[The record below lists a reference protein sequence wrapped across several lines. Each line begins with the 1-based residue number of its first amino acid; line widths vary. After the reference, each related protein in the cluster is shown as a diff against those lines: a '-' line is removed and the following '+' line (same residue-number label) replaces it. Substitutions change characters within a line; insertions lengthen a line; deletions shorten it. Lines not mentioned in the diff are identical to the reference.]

1 MPGRNKNSSKK
12 KKQNN
17 SNKKKKNTK
26 KGSAEPPVDGIQTPS
41 TRAVAT
47 STDAIEAEGNAFF
60 KAGKYEEAIAK
71 CLEGIDIDPTVPSNW
86 SIMAACCEKL
96 RRFENMAK
104 AGRICIKADK
114 HFMKGY
120 FQLAVAYKALNDL
133 PNCIKTLDNGL
144 AIQASN
150 PDLKRMKKEVT
161 KLQRGEQHSP
171 PSPSPPITQGDAKS
185 LLTVALQSCRS
196 DRLFE
201 FYNGFFVPIKDTLQ
215 AQGKRGVDGP
225 IVSRTFLTNDE
236 DKARSLMIRQ
246 LRVTLPVE
254 RLPMAYRMMI
264 TRELKSLGGLKITNV
279 TQPGS
284 DESFTYTTGFAK
296 VLGGSNNTEIL
307 VVDRTKRVRKSWNVV
322 GLLNAH
328 FKRLKEGGAHELP
341 LGPGHTLLG
350 DAGVVWLLQTPENEV
365 EGNLYKATTT
375 LEPTR
380 FYGLTGYDLLL
391 LIPVGKQYDGNI
403 NTSNRAYATREE
415 ALILSNGRDIEGKF
429 RTFNVSCGHCKKT
442 EFELKARLKC
452 CVKCHDVFYCSTS
465 CQKEDWKIKHK
476 IQCGRRP
483 RSQVSTM
490 TEDEQQKK
498 QELEKNMDLICHDWR
513 EAVGMR
519 HGGFIVEAGKGFVKD
534 NSLPGTAPKI
544 VAGKGLVKDDSL

>member
-1 MPGRNKNSSKK
+1 MPGYNKNSSKK
-12 KKQNN
+12 KKRNN
-17 SNKKKKNTK
+17 SNKKKDNNNK
-26 KGSAEPPVDGIQTPS
+26 KGSDEPPVEATTNCNRLAAAAAAATP
-41 TRAVAT
+41 
-47 STDAIEAEGNAFF
+47 
-60 KAGKYEEAIAK
+60 
-71 CLEGIDIDPTVPSNW
+71 
-86 SIMAACCEKL
+86 
-96 RRFENMAK
+96 
-104 AGRICIKADK
+104 
-114 HFMKGY
+114 
-120 FQLAVAYKALNDL
+120 
-133 PNCIKTLDNGL
+133 
-144 AIQASN
+144 
-150 PDLKRMKKEVT
+150 
-161 KLQRGEQHSP
+161 P
-171 PSPSPPITQGDAKS
+171 PSPSTTQGDAKS
-185 LLTVALQSCRS
+185 LLTVALQSCPS

-215 AQGKRGVDGP
+215 AQGKRGADGP

-254 RLPMAYRMMI
+254 RLPLAYRMMI
-264 TRELKSLGGLKITNV
+264 TKELKSFGGLKITNV
-279 TQPGS
+279 NQPGS
-284 DESFTYTTGFAK
+284 GESFTYTTGFAK

-350 DAGVVWLLQTPENEV
+350 NAGVVWLLQTPENEV
-365 EGNLYKATTT
+365 EGNLFKATTT

-391 LIPVGKQYDGNI
+391 LIPVGRQIAGNI

-429 RTFNVSCGHCKKT
+429 ETFNISCGHCKKT

-498 QELEKNMDLICHDWR
+498 QELEKSFDALFHNWR
-513 EAVGMR
+513 EEGVGTR
-519 HGGFIVEAGKGFVKD
+519 LGGFIVEAGKGLVKD

-544 VAGKGLVKDDSL
+544 VAGKGLVKDNSL